1 MRFFNI
7 FRRNNQPN
15 DAEERKSGYGGI
27 GALMFGG
34 GGSYTQ
40 DKAMLLSTVYR
51 CVNLISDSVAQLP
64 FEPYRVDAKGYKKK
78 YQTHPSYHVLNCE
91 PNQRMTRYTFIK
103 LLISSMLLRGNGYA
117 YIVREANGDV
127 KELIYLPSEL
137 VTIIP
142 PKYIYQP
149 VKYNVTGFDF
159 EVEAK
164 DMIHLLNYTYDG
176 VVGIST
182 LSFARDTLELS
193 SNSEEHARNFF
204 GGGCNVGGILTVQAS
219 LNSKQKEDIKSSWNS
234 AFSANSGQ
242 TNGLAVL
249 EGNMNYQ
256 PISVNSKDAQLLE
269 TRQFNVTDICRFFNV
284 SPVMAFDL
292 SHSSYSTVEA
302 TNISFLSTTL
312 QPVLSKIELEF
323 KRKLFREHSDI
334 DIKFD
339 VAEILR
345 TDKSSQS
352 DYYQKMILNGVM
364 SINEVRKEL
373 NLIPVEGGDINF
385 ISANL
390 LSLVACGSNVP
401 ANSMLRP
408 EAEAEKQEQTPK
420 DNVTD
425 DSVDEDSQND
435 ESEKKE
441 SEDETKYNQ
450 IIK

>member
-1 MRFFNI
+1 MNFFNI
-7 FRRNNQPN
+7 LDSVFESRSRKKEI
-15 DAEERKSGYGGI
+15 EERRAGYGGI
-27 GALMFGG
+27 GALLFGG

-51 CVNLISDSVAQLP
+51 CVNLIADSVAQLP
-64 FEPYRVDAKGYKKK
+64 FEPYKVDSKGYKKK
-78 YQTHPSYHVLNCE
+78 YQKHPSYHVLNCE
-91 PNQRMTRYTFIK
+91 PNARMTRYTFIK

-127 KELIYLPSEL
+127 KELIYLPPEY

-142 PKYIYQP
+142 PKYIYEP
-149 VKYNVTGFDF
+149 VRYNVTGFDF
-159 EVEAK
+159 EVEAR
-164 DMIHLLNYTYDG
+164 DMIHLLNYSYDG
-176 VVGIST
+176 VTGIST
-182 LSFARDTLELS
+182 LTFARDTLELS

-219 LNSKQKEDIKSSWNS
+219 LNSKQKEDIKSSWNK

-242 TNGLAVL
+242 SNGLAVL

-269 TRQFNVTDICRFFNV
+269 TRAFNVVDICRFFNV

-323 KRKLFREHSDI
+323 KRKLFKNHADI

-339 VAEILR
+339 VAELLR

-352 DYYQKMILNGVM
+352 EYYQKMILNGVM

-373 NLIPVEGGDINF
+373 NLIPVKGGDTNF

-390 LSLVACGSNVP
+390 LSLIACGSNLP
-401 ANSMLRP
+401 ANSMIRP
-408 EAEAEKQEQTPK
+408 EAEQEPKQESPK
-420 DNVTD
+420 EEVINN
-425 DSVDEDSQND
+425 SDEDSQKG
-435 ESEKKE
+435 ESEE
-441 SEDETKYNQ
+441 ETK
-450 IIK
+450 

>member
-1 MRFFNI
+1 MSLFNI
-7 FRRNNQPN
+7 FDSVFESRNRKKQ
-15 DAEERKSGYGGI
+15 EERKAGYGGI
-27 GALMFGG
+27 GALLFGG
-34 GGSYTQ
+34 GSSYTQ

-51 CVNLISDSVAQLP
+51 CVNLIADSVAQLP
-64 FEPYRVDAKGYKKK
+64 FEPYQVDSKGYKKK
-78 YQTHPSYHVLNCE
+78 YQKHPAYHVLNCE
-91 PNQRMTRYTFIK
+91 PNARMTRFTFIK

-127 KELIYLPSEL
+127 RELIYLPSEY

-142 PKYIYQP
+142 PKYIYEP
-149 VKYNVTGFDF
+149 VSYKVTGFDF
-159 EVEAK
+159 DVPSK
-164 DMIHLLNYTYDG
+164 DMIHLLNYSYDG
-176 VVGIST
+176 VTGIST
-182 LSFARDTLELS
+182 LSFARDTLELA

-219 LNSKQKEDIKSSWNS
+219 LNSKQKDDIKSSWNK
-234 AFSANSGQ
+234 AFSSNTGQ
-242 TNGLAVL
+242 SNGLAVL

-312 QPVLSKIELEF
+312 QPILSKIELEF
-323 KRKLFREHSDI
+323 KRKLFKEHGDI

-345 TDKSSQS
+345 TDKTSQS

-364 SINEVRKEL
+364 SVNEVRKEL
-373 NLIPVEGGDINF
+373 NLIPVEGGDVNF
-385 ISANL
+385 IAANL
-390 LSLVACGSNVP
+390 LSLTACASNVP
-401 ANSMLRP
+401 ANSMLH
-408 EAEAEKQEQTPK
+408 QEEQETEI
-420 DNVTD
+420 NENT
-425 DSVDEDSQND
+425 EDSAD
-435 ESEKKE
+435 ENAE
-441 SEDETKYNQ
+441 ETE
-450 IIK
+450 ITE

>member
-1 MRFFNI
+1 MKFFNI
-7 FRRNNQPN
+7 LDSVFESRSKKKEI
-15 DAEERKSGYGGI
+15 EERRAGYGGI
-27 GALMFGG
+27 GALLFGG

-51 CVNLISDSVAQLP
+51 CVNLIADSVAQLP
-64 FEPYRVDAKGYKKK
+64 FEPYKVDSKGYKKK
-78 YQTHPSYHVLNCE
+78 YQKHPSYHVLNCE
-91 PNQRMTRYTFIK
+91 PNARMTRYTFIK

-117 YIVREANGDV
+117 YIVREPNGDV
-127 KELIYLPSEL
+127 KELIYLPPEY

-142 PKYIYQP
+142 PKFIYEP
-149 VKYNVTGFDF
+149 VKYSVTGFDF
-159 EVEAK
+159 EVPAA
-164 DMIHLLNYTYDG
+164 DMIHLLNYSYDG
-176 VVGIST
+176 VTGIST

-219 LNSKQKEDIKSSWNS
+219 LNNKQKEDIKSSWYKAFNS
-234 AFSANSGQ
+234 NTGK
-242 TNGLAVL
+242 TNGLALL
-249 EGNMNYQ
+249 EGNMTYQ

-269 TRQFNVTDICRFFNV
+269 TRAFNVVDICRFFNV

-323 KRKLFREHSDI
+323 KRKLFKNHSDI

-339 VAEILR
+339 VAELLR

-352 DYYQKMILNGVM
+352 EYYQKMILNGVM

-373 NLIPVEGGDINF
+373 NLIPVKGGDTNF

-390 LSLVACGSNVP
+390 LSLIACGSNVP
-401 ANSMLRP
+401 ANSMIRP
-408 EAEAEKQEQTPK
+408 ETEQEPKQEIK
-420 DNVTD
+420 LEE
-425 DSVDEDSQND
+425 SADEESQND
-435 ESEKKE
+435 ESEKQ
-441 SEDETKYNQ
+441 ETK
-450 IIK
+450 